1 MEHTGWSIETV
12 RQLMA
17 TTRAADLVPLVRV
30 PATEYH
36 LLARPLDV
44 GAMGLMVPMV
54 ESVAQAETIVR
65 SAKYRLT
72 GRRGA
77 AFSVAHDDYLGGDI
91 VEKMTSANEE
101 TLLLAQIET
110 AAGVDAAVGIA
121 ALEGI
126 DVLWIAISTCRPRSG
141 CRGSSAHPDYL
152 RAVDRVLE
160 ACARHGKT
168 AGIMAADVETSQA
181 CLKQGFPDGRLR
193 WRPLAL
199 RASTQGGSG
208 RTQDVA
214 GARRGISQKSTRG
227 CTTATEPF
235 RDEAGM
241 RGEASDGGSRFGSR
255 GSEPGAPG
263 AVRSVPH
270 LSALGAEIDGWAGG
284 SGCRRW
290 VVRPHPTGSGGTET
304 VAGIGR
310 GGPASAPAGRR
321 LGGGGGRRGKCARPQ
336 TGGTQRRLGRRPP
349 ARRPDQFLRAEVGRA
364 DRDPG
369 QPDRQALH
377 RALLVPS
384 G

>member
-1 MEHTGWSIETV
+1 MRVNGPKRTVGGGGVSLGTMVFEFATPGIGRIAAAAGAEFVVYDMEHTGWSIETV

-65 SAKYRLT
+65 SAKYPPA

-126 DVLWIAISTCRPRSG
+126 DVLWIG
-141 CRGSSAHPDYL
+141 HFDLSASLGVPGQFGHPDYL

-168 AGIMAADVETSQA
+168 PGIMAADVETSQA
-181 CLKQGFPDGRLR
+181 CLKQGFRMVAYGGDLWLYGRALKEG
-193 WRPLAL
+193 LDAL
-199 RASTQGGSG
+199 RT
-208 RTQDVA
+208 
-214 GARRGISQKSTRG
+214 
-227 CTTATEPF
+227 
-235 RDEAGM
+235 
-241 RGEASDGGSRFGSR
+241 
-255 GSEPGAPG
+255 
-263 AVRSVPH
+263 
-270 LSALGAEIDGWAGG
+270 
-284 SGCRRW
+284 
-290 VVRPHPTGSGGTET
+290 
-304 VAGIGR
+304 
-310 GGPASAPAGRR
+310 
-321 LGGGGGRRGKCARPQ
+321 
-336 TGGTQRRLGRRPP
+336 
-349 ARRPDQFLRAEVGRA
+349 
-364 DRDPG
+364 
-369 QPDRQALH
+369 
-377 RALLVPS
+377 
-384 G
+384 